1 MGKHKGSK
9 GLDFLHTPHSSISCE
24 IEAHAIQK
32 TGENCILNVRETYG
46 KIQKFQSYGF
56 FLHISCEALIH
67 TIPKIWE
74 KWIPIE
80 RENNGKAQTFQS

>member
-1 MGKHKGSK
+1 MGKHKDSK

-24 IEAHAIQK
+24 IEAHAIPK

-80 RENNGKAQTFQS
+80 RENNGKVQTFQS

>member
-1 MGKHKGSK
+1 MGKHKDSK
-9 GLDFLHTPHSSISCE
+9 GLDFLHTPHSS
-24 IEAHAIQK
+24 
-32 TGENCILNVRETYG
+32 
-46 KIQKFQSYGF
+46 
-56 FLHISCEALIH
+56 ISCEALIH